1 MIDDYLKRYSTA
13 LGHLSECTVE
23 KTFEDVLA
31 YVKKHDLYQDGMRL
45 YKDQLEQYNVS
56 VLPPLGLTPGYFEL
70 LCGVSGK

>member
-45 YKDQLEQYNVS
+45 YKDQRDQYNVS
-56 VLPPLGLTPGYFEL
+56 VLPLLGLTQGYFGL
-70 LCGVSGK
+70 LCRISGE